1 MKRYC
6 LDREPNCTCLMCGD
20 PEGSWVTYDEA
31 KALQKELDELKA
43 SIPHLISSAIY
54 EALDKFGSTNGYH
67 AIDLVDHMEDFA
79 NKLLE
84 GKE

>member
-20 PEGSWVTYDEA
+20 PEGSWVKYDEA

-43 SIPHLISSAIY
+43 SIPKIKADAVGEFLCELRY
-54 EALDKFGSTNGYH
+54 RFEGELTLDR
-67 AIDLVDHMEDFA
+67 IDDFA
-79 NKLLE
+79 DQLK